1 MVAITMGKTC
11 FRTRVS
17 HASIRLPLISLG
29 EEGSLVRENR
39 VTLLEVEDSE
49 ETGHRVTA
57 SHNIR
62 LGVICLL
69 FVLVS
74 CTGNEVYYLYHH
86 IDKGR
91 WHRENIVAFHIDS
104 GQILPG
110 KQYSFTIE
118 LSSNRSYPYRDLWLG
133 VGHNLTDTL
142 FHVDTL
148 RVMLMDE
155 QGKWIGSGVG
165 GLNQFSVPY
174 LLNLSPV
181 ARDSVTGYTI
191 WIKQVMGDN
200 PLHGVEKVG
209 LKVEDET
216 TLK

>member
-17 HASIRLPLISLG
+17 HASTTLPLISLI
-29 EEGSLVRENR
+29 EEGSRVRENR
-39 VTLLEVEDSE
+39 ATLQEGEGSE
-49 ETGHRVTA
+49 ETGHRVTIRR
-57 SHNIR
+57 NI
-62 LGVICLL
+62 LAGVTCLL

-74 CTGNEVYYLYHH
+74 CTGNEVYYRYHH

-91 WHRENIVAFHIDS
+91 WNRDSTLVFTIDS
-104 GQILPG
+104 GKFLPG

-165 GLNQFSVPY
+165 GLNQLSVRY
-174 LLNLSPV
+174 LVNLSPV
-181 ARDSVTGYTI
+181 VRDSVTGYTV

>member
-1 MVAITMGKTC
+1 MAKNRRKSPSKSFQSQSMVAITMERTC
-11 FRTRVS
+11 FRIRVS

-29 EEGSLVRENR
+29 EEGSRVRENR

-74 CTGNEVYYLYHH
+74 CTG
-86 IDKGR
+86 
-91 WHRENIVAFHIDS
+91 
-104 GQILPG
+104 

-118 LSSNRSYPYRDLWLG
+118 LSSNRSYPYRDLWLD

-155 QGKWIGSGVG
+155 QGKWMGSGVG